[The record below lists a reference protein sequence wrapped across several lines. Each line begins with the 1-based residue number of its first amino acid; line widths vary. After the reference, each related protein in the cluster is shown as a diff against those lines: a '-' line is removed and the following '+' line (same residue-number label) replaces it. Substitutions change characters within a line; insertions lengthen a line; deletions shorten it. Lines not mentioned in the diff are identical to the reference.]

1 METRPEEQEHID
13 DNRNSETEHEGEE
26 SESIDH
32 YHRSVREKRGM
43 SVDDEYELD
52 DLPFQNV
59 PYYFP
64 AINTDT
70 AEVEDTAPEHFQY
83 SQQHDLGTES
93 KKAYVYMG
101 DKPGLERPHSM
112 ETQPSEQEDY
122 HMKHMEIEQHEALQS
137 MGHDHYGSG
146 DNDRRFHDMRAS
158 RETSHENTDERDGH
172 QTGAAYINNNDDY
185 EGNGNP
191 DGSNHY
197 IIRNRRGEDGDSES
211 DNGSH
216 LVTRYHT
223 HKEPEYEQNGIPDR
237 LTAIERGESSVMS
250 PGELVNSGGGN
261 EDRKHSEDNDNGR
274 VRAFRGN
281 LEETKAPAWNI
292 DDGDNEYSED
302 NKDAEDDED
311 DEYSK
316 DDEDDEYNKDAEDDE
331 DNKDAEDDVDR
342 DVYKEVAEDDEYNK
356 DTEDDDDDVYKEVA
370 EDDKYNK
377 DTEDDEDDV
386 YKEVAEDDEDN
397 GDVEDN
403 EDKEEV
409 GEDEDEY
416 EFKNSGGNFEE
427 TEASGWDEN
436 DEDSENRE
444 DHEDV
449 EGDKDGEDE
458 FQDEISDWDENEE
471 DNEDYK
477 GKEDNESIDDY
488 GDNGDDKNADKE
500 AERDVSGSDF
510 KITEASAYRDD
521 LEEHGAAEW
530 KKGDKGDDPSVSK
543 NKNYELADDVVHA
556 RQASQYGYKYSK
568 GVGGSHITEDYKQ

>member
-13 DNRNSETEHEGEE
+13 DDHSETEHEGEE
-26 SESIDH
+26 SESIDY
-32 YHRSVREKRGM
+32 YHGSAREKRGM
-43 SVDDEYELD
+43 SVYDDF
-52 DLPFQNV
+52 PFHNV

-70 AEVEDTAPEHFQY
+70 ADVEDTAPEHFQY
-83 SQQHDLGTES
+83 SQQHDLGTEN
-93 KKAYVYMG
+93 KKAYGYMG

-122 HMKHMEIEQHEALQS
+122 HMKHMEIEQHEALES

-331 DNKDAEDDVDR
+331 DNKDAEDG
-342 DVYKEVAEDDEYNK
+342 
-356 DTEDDDDDVYKEVA
+356 
-370 EDDKYNK
+370 
-377 DTEDDEDDV
+377 EDDV
-386 YKEVAEDDEDN
+386 YKEGAEDDEDN
-397 GDVEDN
+397 GDVEDS
-403 EDKEEV
+403 EYKEEV

-416 EFKNSGGNFEE
+416 KFKNSGGNFEE

-458 FQDEISDWDENEE
+458 FQDETSDWDENEE

-488 GDNGDDKNADKE
+488 RDNGDDKNADKE

-521 LEEHGAAEW
+521 LEEHAAAEW